1 MAADSGIFRINPL
14 QGWQRE
20 AILKAAAVMREKFGN
35 PPSDAAVRAAHDGLL
50 EVLDPARRTVR
61 LQKEMSE
68 ATRKAALTERA
79 ERRATRAPRAKTA
92 EKPTRDRRRDGPS
105 AAKASVGPAIAAAAA
120 NNPTRARRAWRPARP
135 LRLVTFPRAFI
146 YTD

>member
-1 MAADSGIFRINPL
+1 MADSGIFRINPL

-20 AILKAAAVMREKFGN
+20 AILKAAALMREKFGN
-35 PPSDAAVRAAHDGLL
+35 PPSEMAVRMAHDGLL

-79 ERRATRAPRAKTA
+79 ERRARERRAL
-92 EKPTRDRRRDGPS
+92 DRRKSNLGPLS
-105 AAKASVGPAIAAAAA
+105 GWPE
-120 NNPTRARRAWRPARP
+120 RRKGERRSGE
-135 LRLVTFPRAFI
+135 RRNRS
-146 YTD
+146 